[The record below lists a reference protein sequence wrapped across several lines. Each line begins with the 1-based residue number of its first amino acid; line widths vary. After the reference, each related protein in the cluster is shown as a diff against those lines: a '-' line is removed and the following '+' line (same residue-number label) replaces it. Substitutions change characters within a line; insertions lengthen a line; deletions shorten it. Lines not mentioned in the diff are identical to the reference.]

1 MELRIWDMW
10 TGIWIYVGLDV
21 NTCGFGCLWIL
32 VELDVDTYGLNADK
46 CGLLCGIKCEYM

>member
-1 MELRIWDMW
+1 MW